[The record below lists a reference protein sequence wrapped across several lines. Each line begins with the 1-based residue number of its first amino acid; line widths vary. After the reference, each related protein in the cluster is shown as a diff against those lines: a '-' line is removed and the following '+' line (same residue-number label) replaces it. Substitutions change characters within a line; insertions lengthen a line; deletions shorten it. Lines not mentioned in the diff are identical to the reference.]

1 MSGMDA
7 LKETMKKMGASGQL
21 AESRAVPMVVTILA
35 NKENHLTAWKLF
47 EEMVNN
53 VRAQQASNTNRA
65 QSLAFEEER
74 INRKR
79 REIEKRE
86 KAIADKEAEIAHIK
100 EEILKC
106 ETQEAR
112 DRYRL
117 AMIYDSLIDT
127 ENVYQETERI
137 KGLAAIL
144 SGSKENADEGHQ

>member
-106 ETQEAR
+106 ETPEAR
-112 DRYRL
+112 DRMRL
-117 AMIYDSLIDT
+117 AITYDAMIST
-127 ENVYQETERI
+127 ANVYQETERI